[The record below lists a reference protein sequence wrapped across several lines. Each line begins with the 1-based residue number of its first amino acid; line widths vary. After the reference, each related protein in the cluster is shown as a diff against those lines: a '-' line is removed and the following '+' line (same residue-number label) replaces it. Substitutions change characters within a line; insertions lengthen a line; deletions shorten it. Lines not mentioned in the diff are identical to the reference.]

1 MASVVRQSFSIEAP
15 LYAEFKK
22 LLRGRGYANQSEF
35 LRDLIRGELV
45 REEWKGN
52 EDVLGTITIVYNHLT
67 RELTRKLTKHQHEH
81 MHTVLASMHVHIDH
95 DHCAEAILV
104 RGPAKQLQALADQ
117 LRQQKGVLH
126 ATLAMSTVGRR
137 KH

>member
-15 LYAEFKK
+15 LYADFKR
-22 LLRGRGYANQSEF
+22 LLRERGYANQSEF
-35 LRDLIRGELV
+35 LRDLIRGEMV

-52 EDVLGTITIVYNHLT
+52 EEVLGTITIVYNHHT

-81 MHTVLASMHVHIDH
+81 LHTVLAATHVHIDH

-126 ATLAMSTVGRR
+126 ATLAMSTVSRR
-137 KH
+137 RH